1 MLLLIGWVHD
11 SKTGSQKART
21 PSYVFPPSFLDT
33 LATGGRMMRKIDE
46 WPWNRSWPWIFFITP
61 IVLFTGWLWM
71 PIGRCAGYTE
81 DYEGDTSCYVGPQ
94 LATPQP
100 GP

>member
-1 MLLLIGWVHD
+1 
-11 SKTGSQKART
+11 
-21 PSYVFPPSFLDT
+21 
-33 LATGGRMMRKIDE
+33 MMRKIDE

-81 DYEGDTSCYVGPQ
+81 DYEGDTSCYLGPPAGYT
-94 LATPQP
+94 ATWAITAVSLFLVTAFAAGLVRALWRKHRGYRRDQ
-100 GP
+100 